1 MATQDLI
8 PYLET
13 HQTSDS
19 IEIEVMET
27 ESSIQELGPVM
38 ETESIIKT
46 TEDSNLMPER
56 QQHADSTEMEDSD
69 LQPEISSSNDDNE
82 VDPDFDFDKEL
93 KMARQTPEPPTVGHG
108 YSHASGL
115 PKIYVDCTPACT
127 YEGENMV
134 LMLQVARL
142 IIDFWPMPYS

>member
-1 MATQDLI
+1 MIFFVGAFKKKPKTLQCFKEDVDFALLQHTANGTESPTVATQDLI

-69 LQPEISSSNDDNE
+69 LQPEISSSNDDDE

-93 KMARQTPEPPTVGHG
+93 K
-108 YSHASGL
+108 S
-115 PKIYVDCTPACT
+115 C
-127 YEGENMV
+127 
-134 LMLQVARL
+134 L
-142 IIDFWPMPYS
+142 ILYL